1 MSLGPH
7 RGARGREALVR
18 FVSGGLC
25 LAAIVF
31 ALVAQSTPA
40 YAGPLN
46 DSLLA
51 AVNAYRAS
59 RGLATVVA
67 SPTLLAAAQFM
78 ADDVAQHGPP
88 PIPHQSSDGRTARQR
103 MADAG
108 YPVGSAF
115 TSEIIAWGAPTAD
128 AAMRLW
134 LNSAPHW
141 AELNDGRYRAA
152 GVGVACGGAFP
163 CVWVVTFG
171 SLVDQMYSA
180 GPDYHAAFYA
190 ESPFPTIAPGQTAEW
205 VIAFTNTGRTGWNIS
220 RATPARLGTWNPQDA
235 PSMLATPT
243 WIAPNRPAEQTTTWV
258 GPGQQAW
265 FRVQL
270 SAPSAPGTYRL
281 YLRPVI
287 DGVEWLE
294 NVGAYVD
301 VSVN

>member
-1 MSLGPH
+1 M
-7 RGARGREALVR
+7 
-18 FVSGGLC
+18 
-25 LAAIVF
+25 AAMIVAF
-31 ALVAQSTPA
+31 VAQSTPA
-40 YAGPLN
+40 NAGSLN

-59 RGLATVVA
+59 RGLATVVV
-67 SPTLLAAAQFM
+67 SPTLQAAAQFM
-78 ADDVAQHGPP
+78 ANDVAQHGPP
-88 PIPHQSSDGRTARQR
+88 AIPHQSSDGRTARQR

-108 YPVGSAF
+108 YPVSQAF
-115 TSEIIAWGAPTAD
+115 TSEIIAWGAPTVD
-128 AAMRLW
+128 SAMRLW
-134 LNSAPHW
+134 LASPPHW

-171 SLVDQMYSA
+171 SVVDA
-180 GPDYHAAFYA
+180 VFPDYHATFYG
-190 ESPFPTIAPGQTAEW
+190 ESSFPTVAPGQTAEW
-205 VIAFTNTGRTGWNIS
+205 VIAFTNTGRTGWS
-220 RATPARLGTWNPQDA
+220 LTSATAARLGTWSPQDA
-235 PSMLATPT
+235 PSVLVSPA
-243 WIAPNRPAEQTTTWV
+243 WISPNRPAEQTTTWV

-270 SAPSAPGTYRL
+270 HAPSVPGTYRL

-301 VSVN
+301 VSVR

>member
-1 MSLGPH
+1 MSDAPGRSSVH
-7 RGARGREALVR
+7 GRRGVPG
-18 FVSGGLC
+18 
-25 LAAIVF
+25 
-31 ALVAQSTPA
+31 
-40 YAGPLN
+40 
-46 DSLLA
+46 
-51 AVNAYRAS
+51 
-59 RGLATVVA
+59 
-67 SPTLLAAAQFM
+67 
-78 ADDVAQHGPP
+78 
-88 PIPHQSSDGRTARQR
+88 
-103 MADAG
+103 
-108 YPVGSAF
+108 GSAF

-152 GVGVACGGAFP
+152 GVGVACAGAFP

-171 SLVDQMYSA
+171 SLVDQTYSA
-180 GPDYHAAFYA
+180 GPDYHAVFYA

-205 VIAFTNTGRTGWNIS
+205 VIAFTNTGRTGWNMS
-220 RATPARLGTWNPQDA
+220 QATPARLGTWNPQDA

-270 SAPSAPGTYRL
+270 HAPSAPGTYRL

-301 VSVN
+301 VTVR